1 MILQVKDLHFSHH
14 KDRPI
19 LDGLSFSVEK
29 GDVLCLLGPN
39 GTGKTT
45 LIRCLLGM
53 HQVKLGDVLID
64 GVNTKQLNAKQLSR
78 KIAYV
83 PQTTTVVFPYSV
95 FDMVIM
101 GRNPHIGYLSA
112 PSKKDEEI
120 ARETLEKMGISHL
133 QDRVFSELSGGERQ
147 MVMVARAL
155 VQQAE
160 IMIMD
165 EPTASLDYG
174 NESKILRIIK
184 QISNSGI
191 SIILITHSPNHAFL
205 SGNKVAIMKAGK
217 IQAYGTPN
225 EVITSGRLS
234 ELYATPIEVTS
245 AYIEGVATEEMQVCI
260 PILNNEV

>member
-1 MILQVKDLHFSHH
+1 MILRVKDLYFSHQ
-14 KDRPI
+14 KGQPI
-19 LDGLSFSVEK
+19 LNGLSFSIKK

-53 HQVKLGDVLID
+53 NRVESGDVYID
-64 GVNTKQLNAKQLSR
+64 NVNTKNMNVKEVS
-78 KIAYV
+78 KKVAYV
-83 PQTTTVVFPYSV
+83 PQTTMVSFPYTV
-95 FDMVIM
+95 NDMVIM

-112 PSKKDEEI
+112 PGKKDQEI
-120 ARETLEKMGISHL
+120 VAQTLKDLDITHL
-133 QDRVFSELSGGERQ
+133 QKRVFSELSGGEKQ

-174 NESKILRIIK
+174 NESKILRTIK
-184 QISNSGI
+184 QISDTGI

-205 SGNKVAIMKAGK
+205 SGNKVAIMKSGK
-217 IQAYGTPN
+217 IQAYGKPN
-225 EVITSGRLS
+225 EVITSPCLS
-234 ELYATPIEVTS
+234 ELYETPIGVTS
-245 AYIEGVATEEMQVCI
+245 ANFEGTLMKGMKVCVPLLSEE
-260 PILNNEV
+260 